1 MSGNGETTSVSKSV
15 QLSGPPA
22 YWFFILGV
30 VFWGV
35 YIHWALERTVRG
47 YWLTVGLPGLALGA
61 GIVGAICRAFGK
73 SIAVWICGMTVLAGY
88 WTLTFIALIAFA
100 IQPAY
105 LLYFA
110 IFAIPVVL
118 ITVIGTL
125 PFAKRE
131 GKHWALLGIGV
142 GLICA
147 ILVVRMWLAER
158 SPRAEIGDIPA
169 SAFLSLENES
179 WLGCLLFGPTP
190 D

>member
-1 MSGNGETTSVSKSV
+1 MSGNGEKTSVSKSV

-22 YWFFILGV
+22 YWFFMLGV

-73 SIAVWICGMTVLAGY
+73 GIAAWICGM
-88 WTLTFIALIAFA
+88 TLTFIALIAFA

-118 ITVIGTL
+118 ITVISTL

-142 GLICA
+142 GLVCA
-147 ILVVRMWLAER
+147 LLVVRMWLAER
-158 SPRAEIGDIPA
+158 SGRAEIGDIPA
-169 SAFLSLENES
+169 SAFFES
-179 WLGCLLFGPTP
+179 
-190 D
+190 

>member
-1 MSGNGETTSVSKSV
+1 MSGNEEKTSVSKSV

-35 YIHWALERTVRG
+35 YIRWALERTTVRG
-47 YWLTVGLPGLALGA
+47 YWLTVGLPGLALVA
-61 GIVGAICRAFGK
+61 GIVGAIGRAFGK

-100 IQPAY
+100 IQPGY
-105 LLYFA
+105 LLYFG
-110 IFAIPVVL
+110 IFAIPMVL
-118 ITVIGTL
+118 ITVISTL

-131 GKHWALLGIGV
+131 GKHWALLGMGV
-142 GLICA
+142 GLVCA

-169 SAFLSLENES
+169 SAFFES
-179 WLGCLLFGPTP
+179 
-190 D
+190 